1 MVINDYSN
9 LTMAPFQGSSC
20 PATSSCQGIARELLS
35 IITWEKAWRKVNF
48 QKLVKIWPPLR
59 HSVRKCAVRFSGAIN
74 EAKMEAPQ
82 KHRKTGPG
90 GGFFGVEKN
99 FVAWTAWWF
108 QTFFYFLYVGNNPSH
123 WRTHI
128 FQTSELYELI
138 WSYMFVYD
146 TYNNLIS
153 IVTLDWFCREN

>member
-108 QTFFYFLYVGNNPSH
+108 QTFF
-123 WRTHI
+123 I
-128 FQTSELYELI
+128 FYMLGIILPIDELI
-138 WSYMFVYD
+138 FFKPVNYMNLYD
-146 TYNNLIS
+146 LICLFM
-153 IVTLDWFCREN
+153 ILITIL